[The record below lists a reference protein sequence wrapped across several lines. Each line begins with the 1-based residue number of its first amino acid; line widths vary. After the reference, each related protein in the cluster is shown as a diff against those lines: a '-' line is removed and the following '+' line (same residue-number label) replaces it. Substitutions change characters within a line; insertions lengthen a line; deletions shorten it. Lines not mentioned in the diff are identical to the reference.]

1 MKAANR
7 LFTTLLT
14 VERKAPLRI
23 LTNLRGVMGNICN
36 CLTHLLIKQRIKREI
51 IHLLHKST
59 DDGSSSYMD
68 NKRCDEIKKSN
79 YCCTGYV
86 K

>member
-1 MKAANR
+1 
-7 LFTTLLT
+7 
-14 VERKAPLRI
+14 
-23 LTNLRGVMGNICN
+23 MGNICN
-36 CLTHLLIKQRIKREI
+36 CLTHLLIKQQIKREI

-59 DDGSSSYMD
+59 DDGSSSYVD
-68 NKRCDEIKKSN
+68 NKRDEINKSN

>member
-1 MKAANR
+1 
-7 LFTTLLT
+7 
-14 VERKAPLRI
+14 
-23 LTNLRGVMGNICN
+23 MGNICN
-36 CLTHLLIKQRIKREI
+36 CLTHLLIKQQIKREI

-59 DDGSSSYMD
+59 DDGSSSYVD
-68 NKRCDEIKKSN
+68 NKRDEIKKSN